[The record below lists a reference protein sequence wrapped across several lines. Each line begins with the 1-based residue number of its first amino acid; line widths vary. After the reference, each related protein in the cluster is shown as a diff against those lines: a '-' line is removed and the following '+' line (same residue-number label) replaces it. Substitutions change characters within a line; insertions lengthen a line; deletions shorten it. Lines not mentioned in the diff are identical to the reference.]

1 MNLGTFTKDETG
13 IFTGTALTLI
23 NRFDLEI
30 RPVEVVGNGPE
41 FRIYRQGTALEVGFA
56 RHEFGK
62 KSGKA
67 YLNMLIDTPELPQGV
82 WMALVRE
89 EDGSYQL
96 KWSRP
101 RKGRKELDTQDGAL
115 QSEAAASF

>member
-1 MNLGTFTKDETG
+1 MNLGPFTKHENGT
-13 IFTGTALTLI
+13 FTGTGTTLL
-23 NRFDLEI
+23 NSFELEI
-30 RPVEVVGNGPE
+30 RPIEVVGNGPE
-41 FRIYRQGTALEVGFA
+41 FRIYRLGTEIEVGFA

-67 YLNMLIDTPELPQGV
+67 YLNMLIDTPELPQGI
-82 WMALVRE
+82 WTALVRE

-101 RKGRKELDTQDGAL
+101 RKGRKTADAQDGAL